1 MSRPSYA
8 AVPVGFQQI
17 RPVTFTVTNGTAAKV
32 VQEPLAAAAAGATSP
47 LYYGG
52 CTIIDLTAT
61 SSDVAKDVILY
72 EGVVTTTQETTA
84 TGAMTTTAST
94 ITRTNGTFIT
104 DGYKVGD
111 NVMIFA
117 PEGTTPNAA
126 VDGILATL
134 TTVVALTLT
143 ANGTPFG
150 ALTLATGSRVVRV
163 ANLFRATVAASSGTT
178 ASAPNVKLLG
188 NAQDQSAILA
198 EKKLG
203 ATDMLIIAMQAA
215 VGALPAYVSIAGQV
229 ARY

>member
-61 SSDVAKDVILY
+61 STDVVKDVILY
-72 EGVVTTTQETTA
+72 EGVVTTTETIA

-117 PEGTTPNAA
+117 PEGTAPNAA

-163 ANLFRATVAASSGTT
+163 ANLFRATVAANSGSSATI
-178 ASAPNVKLLG
+178 PNVKLLG
-188 NAQDQSAILA
+188 NSQDQSAVLG

-203 ATDMLIIAMQAA
+203 SSDMLMIAMQAN
-215 VGALPAYVSIAGQV
+215 VGALPAYLSVAGSV